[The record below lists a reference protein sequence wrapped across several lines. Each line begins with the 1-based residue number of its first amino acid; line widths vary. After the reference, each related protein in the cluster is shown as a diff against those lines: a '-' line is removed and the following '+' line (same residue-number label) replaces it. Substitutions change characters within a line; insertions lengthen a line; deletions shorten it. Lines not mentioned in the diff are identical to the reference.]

1 MDDISQRLEYIELRL
16 QNIEKVIESKL
27 DPLLDLLQAVIKT
40 NLVNANA
47 NVNVNVNKTAQ
58 PETSPPVELMYSE
71 QGDSVYISGTK
82 TYNNREIIKATFK
95 GASWDKEKS
104 AWSFKK
110 FTDYEK
116 TLTDVF
122 PNIIKDQ

>member
-1 MDDISQRLEYIELRL
+1 MDDISQHLESIELRL
-16 QNIEKVIESKL
+16 QNIEQVIEAKL

-40 NLVNANA
+40 NLVNSNA
-47 NVNVNVNKTAQ
+47 NKT
-58 PETSPPVELMYSE
+58 PEQENSPPVELMYSE
-71 QGDSVYISGTK
+71 QSDNVYISGTK
-82 TYNNREIIKATFK
+82 TYNNREIIKTTFK

>member
-1 MDDISQRLEYIELRL
+1 MDDISQRLESIELRL
-16 QNIEKVIESKL
+16 QNIEQVIEAKL

-40 NLVNANA
+40 NLVNSNA
-47 NVNVNVNKTAQ
+47 NKT
-58 PETSPPVELMYSE
+58 PEQENTPPVELMYSE
-71 QGDSVYISGTK
+71 QADSVYISGTK

>member
-1 MDDISQRLEYIELRL
+1 MDHISQRLESIELRL
-16 QNIEKVIESKL
+16 QNIEQVIEAKL
-27 DPLLDLLQAVIKT
+27 DPLLDLLQVVIKT
-40 NLVNANA
+40 NLVNS
-47 NVNVNVNKTAQ
+47 NVNVSKTSEQ
-58 PETSPPVELMYSE
+58 ENTPPVELMYSE
-71 QGDSVYISGTK
+71 QGDNVYISGTK

-110 FTDYEK
+110 FTDYEI

>member
-1 MDDISQRLEYIELRL
+1 MDDISQRLESIELRL
-16 QNIEKVIESKL
+16 QNIEQVIEAKL

-40 NLVNANA
+40 NLVNSNA
-47 NVNVNVNKTAQ
+47 NKT
-58 PETSPPVELMYSE
+58 PEQENTPPVELMYSE
-71 QGDSVYISGTK
+71 QGDNVYISGTK

-116 TLTDVF
+116 TLTEVF

>member
-1 MDDISQRLEYIELRL
+1 MDDISQRLESIELRL
-16 QNIEKVIESKL
+16 QNVEQVIEAKL

-40 NLVNANA
+40 NLVNSNA
-47 NVNVNVNKTAQ
+47 NKTPEQENAQ
-58 PETSPPVELMYSE
+58 VVELMYNE
-71 QGDSVYISGTK
+71 QGDNVYISGTK

-122 PNIIKDQ
+122 PNIIKDR

>member
-1 MDDISQRLEYIELRL
+1 MDDISQRLESIELRL
-16 QNIEKVIESKL
+16 QNIEQVIEAKL

-40 NLVNANA
+40 NLVNSNA
-47 NVNVNVNKTAQ
+47 NKT
-58 PETSPPVELMYSE
+58 PEQENTPPVELMYSE
-71 QGDSVYISGTK
+71 QGDNVYISGTK

>member
-1 MDDISQRLEYIELRL
+1 MDDISQRLESIELRL
-16 QNIEKVIESKL
+16 QNIEQVIEAKL
-27 DPLLDLLQAVIKT
+27 EPLLDLLQAVIKT
-40 NLVNANA
+40 NLVNSFANANA
-47 NVNVNVNKTAQ
+47 NVRKT
-58 PETSPPVELMYSE
+58 PEQENTPPVELMYRE
-71 QGDSVYISGTK
+71 QGDNVYISGTK

-95 GASWDKEKS
+95 GASWDKERT

-116 TLTDVF
+116 TLTEIF

>member
-1 MDDISQRLEYIELRL
+1 MDHISQRLESIELRL
-16 QNIEKVIESKL
+16 QNIEQVIEAKL
-27 DPLLDLLQAVIKT
+27 DPLLDLLQVVIKT
-40 NLVNANA
+40 NLVNS
-47 NVNVNVNKTAQ
+47 NVNVSKTSEQ
-58 PETSPPVELMYSE
+58 ENTPPVELMYSE
-71 QGDSVYISGTK
+71 QGDNVYISGTK

>member
-1 MDDISQRLEYIELRL
+1 MDDISQRLESIELRL
-16 QNIEKVIESKL
+16 QNIEQVIEAKL

-40 NLVNANA
+40 NLVNSNA
-47 NVNVNVNKTAQ
+47 NKT
-58 PETSPPVELMYSE
+58 PEQENTPPVELMYSK
-71 QGDSVYISGTK
+71 QGDNVYISGTK

>member
-1 MDDISQRLEYIELRL
+1 MDDISQRLESIELRL
-16 QNIEKVIESKL
+16 QNIEQIIEAKL

-40 NLVNANA
+40 NLVNSNA
-47 NVNVNVNKTAQ
+47 NKT
-58 PETSPPVELMYSE
+58 PEQENTPPVELMYSE
-71 QGDSVYISGTK
+71 QGDNVYISGTK

>member
-1 MDDISQRLEYIELRL
+1 MDNISQRLESIELRL
-16 QNIEKVIESKL
+16 QNIEQVIEAKL

-40 NLVNANA
+40 NLVNSNA
-47 NVNVNVNKTAQ
+47 NKT
-58 PETSPPVELMYSE
+58 PEQENTPPVELVYSE
-71 QGDSVYISGTK
+71 QGDNVYISGTK

>member
-1 MDDISQRLEYIELRL
+1 MDDISQRLESIELRL
-16 QNIEKVIESKL
+16 QNIEQIIEAKL

-40 NLVNANA
+40 NLVNSNA
-47 NVNVNVNKTAQ
+47 NKT
-58 PETSPPVELMYSE
+58 PEQENTPPVELMYSE
-71 QGDSVYISGTK
+71 QGDNVYISGTK

-116 TLTDVF
+116 TLTEVF

>member
-1 MDDISQRLEYIELRL
+1 MDNISQRLESIELRL
-16 QNIEKVIESKL
+16 QNIEQVIEAKL

-40 NLVNANA
+40 NLVNSNA
-47 NVNVNVNKTAQ
+47 SKTTEQ
-58 PETSPPVELMYSE
+58 ENTPPVELMYSE
-71 QGDSVYISGTK
+71 QGDNVYISGTK

>member
-1 MDDISQRLEYIELRL
+1 MDDISQHLESIELRL
-16 QNIEKVIESKL
+16 QNIEQVIEAKL

-40 NLVNANA
+40 NLVNSNA
-47 NVNVNVNKTAQ
+47 NKT
-58 PETSPPVELMYSE
+58 PEQENTPPVELMYSE
-71 QGDSVYISGTK
+71 QSDNVYISGTK
-82 TYNNREIIKATFK
+82 TYNNREIIKTTFK

>member
-1 MDDISQRLEYIELRL
+1 MDDISQRLESIELRL
-16 QNIEKVIESKL
+16 QNIEQVIGAKL

-40 NLVNANA
+40 NLVNSNA
-47 NVNVNVNKTAQ
+47 NKT
-58 PETSPPVELMYSE
+58 PEQENTPPVELMYSE
-71 QGDSVYISGTK
+71 QGDNVYISGTK

-116 TLTDVF
+116 TLTEVF

>member
-1 MDDISQRLEYIELRL
+1 M
-16 QNIEKVIESKL
+16 
-27 DPLLDLLQAVIKT
+27 LDLLQAVIKT
-40 NLVNANA
+40 NLVNSNS
-47 NVNVNVNKTAQ
+47 NSNSNKT
-58 PETSPPVELMYSE
+58 PEQENTPPVELMYSE
-71 QGDSVYISGTK
+71 QGDNVYISGTK